1 MKKLLALMLAAAL
14 ALSLVSCG
22 GGNDT
27 PNNGGNTTPEE
38 PKDTLLKVGDTAQ
51 GQMFDVTVKSV
62 EYIDSIPNG
71 FLLDM
76 WSPAVKQTYQDVT
89 AEEGF
94 TIVKI
99 TYSFTYNGKDTG
111 EFYFGLTLDY
121 DDGYTFNGLGEH
133 ALPAVTTG
141 QKVGFEEKY
150 VTGEKTHF
158 SVSDPLT
165 YKGDEGVKYIIVN
178 DEVISNTDKPFVLK
192 IDVPT
197 SMWDW
202 EADEWGGYT
211 LEEQSEA
218 EIFVF
223 DLR

>member
-1 MKKLLALMLAAAL
+1 MKKILALILAAAL
-14 ALSLVSCG
+14 ALSLVACG
-22 GGNDT
+22 GDGGAGDNNT
-27 PNNGGNTTPEE
+27 PSTPS
-38 PKDTLLKVGDTAQ
+38 DGLKVGDTAQ
-51 GQMFDVTVKSV
+51 GQMVDVTVKSV

-71 FLLDM
+71 FLRDM
-76 WSPAVKQTYQDVT
+76 WSPAVEQTYKDVT

-99 TYSFTYNGKDTG
+99 TYSFTYKGKDTG

-121 DDGYTFNGLGEH
+121 DDGYTFSDFSGH
-133 ALPAVTTG
+133 ALPVARTDGV
-141 QKVGFEEKY
+141 VGFKEEY

-158 SVSDPLT
+158 SITDPLT
-165 YKGDEGVKYIIVN
+165 YEGDEAVKYIIVN

-192 IDVPT
+192 IDAPT

-202 EADEWGGYT
+202 EADEWGGYI

-218 EIFVF
+218 ETFVF